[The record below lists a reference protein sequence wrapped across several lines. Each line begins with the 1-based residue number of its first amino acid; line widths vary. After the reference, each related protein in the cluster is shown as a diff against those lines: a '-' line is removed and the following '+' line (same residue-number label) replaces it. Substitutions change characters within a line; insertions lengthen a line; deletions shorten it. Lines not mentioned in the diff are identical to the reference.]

1 MAKNS
6 KEQEA
11 SISVPADIAAKFNA
25 AGPEEREKILNR
37 LRLALSEPEDEKLRA
52 LFSAMDA
59 MGASAATQGLT
70 PGVLDDLLGKK

>member
-1 MAKNS
+1 MAADND
-6 KEQEA
+6 A
-11 SISVPADIAAKFNA
+11 TITVPADIAARFNA

-37 LRLALSEPEDEKLRA
+37 LRLALAEPENPELRA

-59 MGASAATQGLT
+59 MGATAGARGLT